1 MQNVYDLAHEMAR
14 SLKET
19 DQYINYK
26 KATEAINANEQLK
39 KMIDDF
45 TALNMQAQTAM
56 MTGQQPDAELQQKL
70 QATYAIVMSD
80 PTCANYLNSQ
90 MAFSTV
96 LTDIYQILGEA
107 IDVK

>member
-26 KATEAINANEQLK
+26 RCMDQINANEGLK

-45 TALNMQAQTAM
+45 QALNIQAQSAV

-70 QATYAIVMSD
+70 QSTYAIIMQD
-80 PTCANYLNSQ
+80 PTCSAFLNAQ

-96 LTDIYQILGEA
+96 LSDIYQILGEA